1 MKKQI
6 LATIIGASLIAGAT
20 GTQGVIAAT
29 KTEAATPTAVG
40 TGGKLFRGRIAFQ
53 VAKAENLW
61 LQHKYDEA
69 SAAFRKEL
77 KKHPNN
83 LDARSGL
90 GMTLVMQ
97 FKLDG
102 ADEQFDQVLTKDPE
116 NPLAHV
122 GKAMVAMN
130 RLQSSSKTYI
140 DKKSELLAQA
150 EKEARAAIE
159 ADPTLPQAHF
169 ALAQSLK
176 EQDRIGEAYNS
187 YKEAATLDP
196 TYADAVAQLGMID
209 LQKGRLPEAS
219 DKFQQAIEVHSANS
233 TAHYGLGEVYLQQ
246 NNVDGAIKELN
257 TALYLNR
264 NSAPVHVALG
274 KAYEAQNNFD
284 AALKNYERAAIIKP
298 EYKDAYKHQV
308 DLHLKLG
315 RHYESENNTVAALKE
330 YKQAIFIDP
339 HNSEPYLHMAGMCEN
354 RGDLEL
360 AIHELRSGAELNP
373 QSPELYQRIGETNL
387 KLEKTDDA
395 IKAFER
401 AISLKPGDPALVDGL
416 SRAFYI
422 KAQKETVGSFAASNE
437 FEDAK
442 ASLQKAV
449 NLHPNDLRLRL
460 AMAKLKT
467 MSGEPVDLKSIG
479 TPTND
484 AERIAYAEALLAQNK
499 FAEAQQQ
506 MSQVI
511 ANTSEVKSL
520 AAVGDLALMIKD
532 LDSAQAAFA
541 KVEQAGQ
548 PERARRGI
556 AAIAKVREESR
567 RSMTLGTDLS
577 KRNQLASA
585 VDNFRSAMANNP
597 RLAEARWYLAESEA
611 RLAPKSPASLRDAAE
626 QYRAFLSLSPGLVEK
641 EKVKITK
648 KITKLESRAN
658 KIDRKKLNAGS
669 APNQVAVN

>member
-6 LATIIGASLIAGAT
+6 LATIIGASLFAGAT

-29 KTEAATPTAVG
+29 KNEATPQAST
-40 TGGKLFRGRIAFQ
+40 TGGKLFKGRIAFQ

-61 LQHKYDEA
+61 LLHKYDEA
-69 SAAFRKEL
+69 GAAFRKEL

-102 ADEQFDQVLTKDPE
+102 AEEQFDQVLTKQPD
-116 NPLAHV
+116 NSLAHV
-122 GKAMVAMN
+122 GKAIVAMN
-130 RLQSSSKTYI
+130 RLQSSSKTYL
-140 DKKSELLAQA
+140 DKKAELLAQA

-159 ADPTLPQAHF
+159 ADPYLPQAHF

-196 TYADAVAQLGMID
+196 TYSDAHAQLGMID

-219 DKFQQAIEVHSANS
+219 DKFQTAIETNSANS

-246 NNVDGAIKELN
+246 KDIDAALKELN

-264 NSAPVHVALG
+264 NSAPVHLALG
-274 KAYEAQNNFD
+274 KAYEAQGNID
-284 AALKNYERAAIIKP
+284 AALKNYERAAVIKP
-298 EYKDAYKHQV
+298 EYADAYKHQV
-308 DLHLKLG
+308 DLHLALG
-315 RHYESENNTVAALKE
+315 RNYETQNNTVAALKE
-330 YKQAIFIDP
+330 YKQATLIDP
-339 HNSEPYLHMAGMCEN
+339 HNSESYIHMAGLYEN

-373 QSPELYQRIGETNL
+373 QASDLYQRMGDTQL

-401 AISLKPGDPALVDGL
+401 AISLRPGDPALVDGL

-442 ASLQKAV
+442 ATLQKAIS
-449 NLHPNDLRLRL
+449 LHPNDLRLRL
-460 AMAKLKT
+460 AMAKLKS

-484 AERIAYAEALLAQNK
+484 AERVAYAEALLAQNK
-499 FAEAQQQ
+499 FGEAQQQ
-506 MSQVI
+506 MAQVI
-511 ANTSEVKSL
+511 GNTNDVKSL

-532 LDSAQAAFA
+532 LDSADAAFKKSSKPDNRNA
-541 KVEQAGQ
+541 LV
-548 PERARRGI
+548 
-556 AAIAKVREESR
+556 AAW
-567 RSMTLGTDLS
+567 L
-577 KRNQLASA
+577 
-585 VDNFRSAMANNP
+585 P
-597 RLAEARWYLAESEA
+597 
-611 RLAPKSPASLRDAAE
+611 
-626 QYRAFLSLSPGLVEK
+626 
-641 EKVKITK
+641 
-648 KITKLESRAN
+648 
-658 KIDRKKLNAGS
+658 
-669 APNQVAVN
+669 

>member
-6 LATIIGASLIAGAT
+6 LATIIGASLFAGAT

-29 KTEAATPTAVG
+29 RTEATPTAST
-40 TGGKLFRGRIAFQ
+40 TGGKLFKGRIAFQ

-61 LQHKYDEA
+61 LARKYDEA
-69 SAAFRKEL
+69 GAAFRKEL

-102 ADEQFDQVLTKDPE
+102 AEEQFDQVLSKQPD
-116 NPLAHV
+116 NALAHV

-130 RLQSSSKTYI
+130 RLQSSSKTYT
-140 DKKSELLAQA
+140 DRKAELLATA

-159 ADPTLPQAHF
+159 ADAYLPQAHF

-196 TYADAVAQLGMID
+196 TYSDAIAQLGMID
-209 LQKGRLPEAS
+209 LQKGRLQEAT
-219 DKFQQAIEVHSANS
+219 DKFQQAIEVNSANS

-246 NNVDGAIKELN
+246 KNIDAALKELN
-257 TALYLNR
+257 TALYLYR
-264 NSAPVHVALG
+264 NSAPVNLALG
-274 KAYEAQNNFD
+274 KAYEAQGNYE
-284 AALKNYERAAIIKP
+284 AALKRYEQAAIIKP
-298 EYKDAYKHQV
+298 EYKDAYTHQV
-308 DLHLKLG
+308 NLHLALG
-315 RHYESENNTVAALKE
+315 RNYESQNNTVGALKE
-330 YKQAIFIDP
+330 YKQATLIDP
-339 HNSEPYLHMAGMCEN
+339 HNSEPYIHMAGLREN

-360 AIHELRSGAELNP
+360 AIAELRSGVELNP
-373 QSPELYQRIGETNL
+373 QSSELYQRIGETQL
-387 KLEKTDDA
+387 KLEKHDDA

-401 AISLKPGDPALVDGL
+401 AISLRPGDPALVDGL

-442 ASLQKAV
+442 ASLQKAIS
-449 NLHPNDLRLRL
+449 LHPNDLRLRL
-460 AMAKLKT
+460 AMAKLKA

-499 FAEAQQQ
+499 FGEAQQQ

-511 ANTSEVKSL
+511 ANTNDVKAL

-532 LDSAQAAFA
+532 LDSAQAAFK
-541 KVEQAGQ
+541 KVEQSQ
-548 PERARRGI
+548 PERARRGM
-556 AAIAKVREESR
+556 AAVAKVREESR
-567 RSMTLGTDLS
+567 RSLTLGTDLS

-597 RLAEARWYLAESEA
+597 RLPEARWYLAESEA
-611 RLAPKSPASLRDAAE
+611 RLAPKSSASLRDAAE
-626 QYRAFLSLSPGLVEK
+626 QYRAFLSLSPGLMEK
-641 EKVKITK
+641 ERTKITK
-648 KITKLESRAN
+648 KITKLETRAN
-658 KIDRKKLNAGS
+658 KIDRKKLNAGNAPANIS
-669 APNQVAVN
+669 AR